1 MLIKAEIKFL
11 KTGPRKVRLVA
22 DLVRPMSVVEAMT
35 TLKHLPQRSAIH
47 VLKLFKQAV
56 ANAVNNHNLS
66 KDSLSIHTL
75 EINTGPTYK
84 RFQPVSRG
92 RAHSILKRTSHLK
105 LVLKSE
111 EPQPKAEKPVADKP
125 KKEKEPTNGTK
136 S

>member
-111 EPQPKAEKPVADKP
+111 EPQPKVDKPVADKP
-125 KKEKEPTNGTK
+125 KKEKEPKNGTK

>member
-111 EPQPKAEKPVADKP
+111 EPQPKAD
-125 KKEKEPTNGTK
+125 KKEKEKNGTK